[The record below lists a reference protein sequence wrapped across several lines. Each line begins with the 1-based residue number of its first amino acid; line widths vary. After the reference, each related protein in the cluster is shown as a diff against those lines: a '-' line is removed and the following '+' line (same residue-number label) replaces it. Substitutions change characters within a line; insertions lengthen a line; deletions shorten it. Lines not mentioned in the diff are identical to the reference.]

1 MIKEFLYDDIIPEY
15 ENETV
20 ATEVMECLRKK
31 SQSSSY
37 GHDQYGVD
45 WLC

>member
-1 MIKEFLYDDIIPEY
+1 MQVELCKILDDDILPEY

-20 ATEVMECLRKK
+20 ATEVMECLT
-31 SQSSSY
+31 Y